1 MSSVTLLFSD
11 IEGST
16 RLLQRLGATYAIVL
30 QEHHAILRH
39 SFAIHRGDEQRT
51 EGDSFF
57 VLFDAPE
64 QAVAAALDAQRALA
78 RHAWPEGIDVRVRMG
93 VHTGEVSTIGVG
105 LVGMA
110 IHEAA
115 RIMSSAHGGQ
125 VLASS
130 ITASL
135 AVPMPAGAA
144 WVDVGEHR
152 LKDLPTPLR
161 LMQLTHPEL
170 LRDLPPPRSQVAGR
184 TNLPAPTTSMVG
196 RDVEAAEVREL
207 VRENRLVTLTGSG
220 GAGKTRLAERVG
232 AELVEQFGD
241 GAWFVELAPV
251 TDAAGVGTALASAVG
266 AVGQSTVEGVAS
278 MIGTSRALVIVD
290 NCEHLVDDAG
300 RVVQV
305 LLQSCPNLAVLAT
318 SREPLGV
325 AGEVSW
331 RVPSLSAEE
340 SLTLFV
346 ERATAADPRVQ
357 FDEAKHS
364 RALEIC
370 ERLDGIPLAIELAAA
385 RLQSLG
391 IEQLADRLDKRF
403 RLLTGGRRGG
413 LARQRTLQAAVDW
426 SYDLLEPDAQRLL
439 RWLGAF
445 VGGFLLE
452 GAECAGRAAGL
463 EEFDVLDNLDALVQ
477 KSLVLNEERDG
488 VNRYRLLET
497 IRQYA
502 LDRLLDE
509 DELVN
514 ARNAHLAWVYQWCVA
529 RSAESWGQVPSAAV
543 YDVLEVEHDN
553 VRGALDW
560 AIEQRDVDSATT
572 ITVAVA
578 LFWAFRGFALEGM
591 RRALVVVEMDQRST
605 GLQLA
610 LLYGAWV
617 CAGNATEELDER
629 TVERLDTLA
638 NSVPESDPWAF
649 VSPST
654 LSQRALRAELDNTE
668 RVALVRAQLDRARTM
683 GNPVGVG
690 FALQAMTT
698 AYQWNGDFDEAR
710 RTVRE
715 FRRHMEETGLMFA
728 IVRSLGNA
736 LNIEMAAGDVEA
748 AWDIGNSAL
757 AAARE
762 HKDRGM
768 VGVFLY
774 ILSGLAFRRDDLGS
788 AAALAVEALDEVRR
802 TRGQVMAAS
811 CENQIAWIAAVSGDA
826 GDAHIYAEAAL
837 ERWRA
842 LDNRSSMPGLLHTA
856 GEAARLAGRS
866 DLAVGRHL
874 EGLDIAIDGGD
885 RSVAA
890 AVLLGLAAVAA
901 SRGNG
906 DIGCTLLGAS
916 DEHRPPEGQPP
927 ADDRFFAAIE
937 REVLHTGG
945 DRADELRSAGRE
957 LSLEDAR
964 ALARML
970 R

>member
-16 RLLQRLGATYAIVL
+16 RLLQRLGPSYASVL

-39 SFAIHRGDEQRT
+39 SFAVHRGREQRT

-57 VLFDAPE
+57 VLFDEPVL
-64 QAVAAALDAQRALA
+64 AVAAALDSQRALT
-78 RHAWPEGIDVRVRMG
+78 RHRWPEGVELRVRMG
-93 VHTGEVSTIGVG
+93 VHTGEVLTVG
-105 LVGMA
+105 DELIGMA

-125 VLASS
+125 ILVSSVTATLAD
-130 ITASL
+130 
-135 AVPMPAGAA
+135 PMPDAA
-144 WVDVGEHR
+144 EWLDVGEHR

-161 LMQLTHPEL
+161 LMQLMHPEL
-170 LRDLPPPRSQVAGR
+170 LRDLPPPRSQVTGP
-184 TNLPAPTTSMVG
+184 TNLPAPTTSMIG
-196 RDVEAAEVREL
+196 RDAEAAEVREL
-207 VRENRLVTLTGSG
+207 VRGNRLVTLTGSG

-232 AELVEQFGD
+232 AELVEHFGD

-251 TDAAGVGTALASAVG
+251 DAPGIGAALANAVG

-278 MIGTSRALVIVD
+278 VIGAGRALVIVD

-300 RVVQV
+300 RLVQV
-305 LLQSCPNLAVLAT
+305 LLRSCPNLAVLAT

-340 SLTLFV
+340 SLALFV
-346 ERATAADPRVQ
+346 ERATAADPRIQ
-357 FDEAKHS
+357 LDKAKCAQ
-364 RALEIC
+364 ALVIC

-391 IEQLADRLDKRF
+391 IEQLAERLDKRF

-426 SYDLLEPDAQRLL
+426 SYDLLEPDERRLL

-445 VGGFLLE
+445 VGGFSLE
-452 GAECAGRAAGL
+452 GVEYAARAAGL
-463 EEFDVLDNLDALVQ
+463 EEFDVLDHLDALVQ
-477 KSLVLNEERDG
+477 KSLVLSEERDG

-529 RSAESWGQVPSAAV
+529 RSAESWGQVPSAAI

-553 VRGALDW
+553 IRGALDW

-591 RRALVVVEMDQRST
+591 RRALVAVEMDQRST

-610 LLYGAWV
+610 LLYGAWL
-617 CAGNATEELDER
+617 CAGNATEEVDER
-629 TVERLDTLA
+629 TLERLDTLA
-638 NSVPESDPWAF
+638 NSVPDDDPWAF

-654 LSQRALRAELDNTE
+654 LSQRALRAELDDNE
-668 RVALVRAQLDRARTM
+668 RIALVRAQLDRARAM
-683 GNPVGVG
+683 GNPIGVG

-698 AYQWNGDFDEAR
+698 AYQRIGDFEAAR

-715 FRRHMEETGLMFA
+715 FRCHSEETGLMFA

-736 LNIEMAAGDVEA
+736 LSIEMTAGDVDA
-748 AWDIGNSAL
+748 AWDIGNIAL
-757 AAARE
+757 ATARE

-768 VGVFLY
+768 VGLFLY

-788 AAALAVEALDEVRR
+788 ATALAVEALDEVRR

-842 LDNRSSMPGLLHTA
+842 LENRSSMPGLLHTA
-856 GEAARLAGRS
+856 GEAARLAGRI

-874 EGLDIAIDGGD
+874 EGLDIAIDDGD
-885 RSVAA
+885 RSAVAG
-890 AVLLGLAAVAA
+890 VLLGLAAVAA
-901 SRGNG
+901 TRGNG
-906 DIGCTLLGAS
+906 DIGCRLLGAS

-945 DRADELRSAGRE
+945 DRAPQLRSAGRA

-964 ALARML
+964 ALVRTL